1 MRFAVK
7 FVLVT
12 FAISAV
18 NGTQFSVSSTPDRHH
33 RHTSPCLANITH
45 DRVLLKR
52 VSVISKYIFTGKVH
66 GVNTE
71 NTTRVYKVNIRR
83 VLKGDLNDI
92 GITVGYGKA
101 ASLLFSDAT
110 ILVQSSIDW
119 KCRPLRVRT
128 YAIFLTEK
136 NRGSVGNPVRLKLVV
151 EPVLLT
157 LRNIEII
164 EAAIKGEDL

>member
-12 FAISAV
+12 FMLSAV
-18 NGTQFSVSSTPDRHH
+18 SAAQFSVSSTPYRRH
-33 RHTSPCLANITH
+33 RHTSPCHANVTH

-52 VSVISKYIFTGKVH
+52 VSLISKYIFTGKVH
-66 GVNTE
+66 GVNTG

-83 VLKGDLNDI
+83 VLKGDLNNI
-92 GITVGYGKA
+92 GITVGFGKA

-128 YAIFLTEK
+128 YAIFLTER
-136 NRGSVGNPVRLKLVV
+136 NHGSDGNLVRLKLVV

-164 EAAIKGEDL
+164 EAAIKGEGY